1 MKKIFVLLLVALTLL
16 FAVSCDGDSNT
27 GGSDAQVPK
36 EPESASEVMDKITE
50 TMGALS
56 SYETELNGE
65 LRYYVDGGLVEM
77 IVTGKGYESGIG
89 SVDYRFYADEKLV
102 VNMYSLS
109 VSEIVLSRRA
119 YIDGKCFVYDST
131 PTSLRK
137 LCSSM
142 SVDEFADFIDG
153 DSFDFLDYS
162 ECANKSFQKNEDGG
176 WTVNYAGYSKKTV
189 NKLEGLLGTDEQ
201 TVGSEILDMEIT
213 FVADAEF
220 RLTEV
225 EANVMYEQP
234 ADKSKTPT
242 FVVSTS
248 YGKYNNADTSESV
261 NKNEYTEVDDLK
273 VIGEIADMI
282 EAYGENKEGRFS
294 VKNEV
299 KSDQTLIYLEN
310 YQASYGVDNSGYTYE
325 INSEVNGEKVDVKY
339 TNGVVTIT
347 YEDSVQ
353 QALQT
358 PEQAKQSINGLI
370 NSAKYGELRASD
382 IKKVEEGVYE
392 ITCKSVDAALYETQL
407 RALGLTC
414 DFANPQ
420 KITVTVKNGEITE
433 IHSEVYVI
441 ARKGSIVYD
450 LLVCSTVTFLEVEG
464 IV

>member
-1 MKKIFVLLLVALTLL
+1 
-16 FAVSCDGDSNT
+16 
-27 GGSDAQVPK
+27 
-36 EPESASEVMDKITE
+36 
-50 TMGALS
+50 
-56 SYETELNGE
+56 
-65 LRYYVDGGLVEM
+65 
-77 IVTGKGYESGIG
+77 
-89 SVDYRFYADEKLV
+89 
-102 VNMYSLS
+102 
-109 VSEIVLSRRA
+109 
-119 YIDGKCFVYDST
+119 
-131 PTSLRK
+131 
-137 LCSSM
+137 
-142 SVDEFADFIDG
+142 
-153 DSFDFLDYS
+153 
-162 ECANKSFQKNEDGG
+162 
-176 WTVNYAGYSKKTV
+176 
-189 NKLEGLLGTDEQ
+189 
-201 TVGSEILDMEIT
+201 
-213 FVADAEF
+213 
-220 RLTEV
+220 
-225 EANVMYEQP
+225 MYEQT